1 MKSLNVAVVYND
13 WCGTKW
19 HGGRTYWWEGGGFVR
34 RVETGGKQET
44 DFRDRWEMEG
54 GPKDRW
60 EAEAW
65 ATR

>member
-1 MKSLNVAVVYND
+1 MIGVVRS
-13 WCGTKW
+13 GTVVERI
-19 HGGRTYWWEGGGFVR
+19 GGGGGFVR

-44 DFRDRWEMEG
+44 DFRGRWEMEG

-60 EAEAW
+60 EAAAW